1 MFEKIDRTIFYIVI
15 TLLLLGILFVYSS
28 SYYISIKFAGNPYY
42 FAVKQLI
49 WAFISFIAFIFF
61 IRFDYKNLKIY
72 VKPLVFINIAL
83 LLLVFIPGI
92 GRESG
97 GARRWIDL
105 RFFSFN
111 PSELAKLTVIIYL
124 SSILTKKQSKLEDF
138 TFGLLP
144 PLLLVTAIFFV
155 ILMQSGFS
163 TAVLLLL
170 VAFILFFVG
179 GASIKHIISILII
192 SLPVLITFISRVS
205 YRKARVLSFLNP
217 WEDATGKGYHL
228 IQSLKSFST
237 GGFFGLGLGNS
248 VQKMGRLPTPHTDF
262 IFSIIA
268 EESGIIGT
276 TIIGLLYLIFFIRGV
291 IIARNC
297 DDKFGQMLAFGI
309 ASLFTIHAF
318 LNMGIAAGI
327 LPPTGVSLPLISYG
341 GSSMLV
347 LAAGCGIL
355 LNISA
360 QNPSKEKNTNDY
372 NKINEM
378 IEDGF

>member
-1 MFEKIDRTIFYIVI
+1 MFEKLDKTLLYIVI
-15 TLLLLGILFVYSS
+15 ALLLIGILFVYSS
-28 SYYISIKFAGNPYY
+28 SYYISIRSTGGPYY
-42 FAVKQLI
+42 FAFKQII
-49 WAFISFIAFIFF
+49 WSLISFAAFIFF
-61 IRFDYKNLKIY
+61 IRFDYRNLKKY
-72 VKPLVFINIAL
+72 VKPLVFVTIFL

-105 RFFSFN
+105 RISSFN

-124 SSILTKKQSKLEDF
+124 SFILTKKQSKLEDF

-144 PLLLVTAIFFV
+144 PLLLVSAIFFV

-179 GASIKHIISILII
+179 GASIKHIISIFII

-228 IQSLKSFST
+228 IQSLKSFSD

-268 EESGIIGT
+268 EEAGIIGT
-276 TIIGLLYLIFFIRGV
+276 TIIGILYLLFFIRGV

-297 DDKFGQMLAFGI
+297 EDKFGQMLAFGI
-309 ASLFTIHAF
+309 VSLFTIHAF

-355 LNISA
+355 LNISI
-360 QNPSKEKNTNDY
+360 QSPEKNKNTPVY
-372 NKINEM
+372 NKINDIIDE
-378 IEDGF
+378 GF